1 MKHRAGM
8 GGREVTL
15 YRSEL
20 LDHLVCEMYS
30 ESLGKDTTSQ
40 SNTAVIAI
48 GGYGRRELAP
58 FSDVDLMF
66 LVKSRRSQKEA
77 QQIQFMLYKLQHKR
91 RGVCKKIICRYKYN
105 THLDTKA

>member
-1 MKHRAGM
+1 M

-20 LDHLVCEMYS
+20 LDHLVREMYA
-30 ESLGKDTTSQ
+30 ESLAKDATSDN
-40 SNTAVIAI
+40 NTAVIAI

-77 QQIQFMLYKLQHKR
+77 QQIQFMLCLLWDMGLQV
-91 RGVCKKIICRYKYN
+91 G
-105 THLDTKA
+105 TA